1 MTANE
6 WFDDNLWYDNYLIL
20 SESTVATE
28 EME

>member
-1 MTANE
+1 MN

-20 SESTVATE
+20 PEPTAAE